1 MKNPYK
7 KMIKAIHTEAID
19 SIRNRMQNSEY
30 MNLLYEEDSKHNCTV
45 RIYTGNRFPQ
55 RITLTGL
62 ENRNGKLLLCHF
74 CDKYPVENISS
85 DDILKLWEAVTDVT
99 ECCTPSALARIINR
113 YPGIPV
119 AIHDI
124 IDRNG
129 WEDLFDE
136 DDEASGTLHGI
147 VVRCPHQGSCIRLD
161 ENGKAVV
168 VTDKPVNSKK
178 TPKAKPVTAS
188 YDVAFEPMVNVTL
201 EVADPEK
208 PTDEEVDRIVA
219 LAVGK
224 LRERILSPHDSTAE
238 DLTLV
243 RLYTVGGKKN
253 TKEIIDNHPYGTPK
267 I

>member
-62 ENRNGKLLLCHF
+62 DNRNGKLLLCHF

-99 ECCTPSALARIINR
+99 ECCTPSALAKIINR

-129 WEDLFDE
+129 WEDHFD
-136 DDEASGTLHGI
+136 DDAPDGI
-147 VVRCPHQGSCIRLD
+147 VVRCPHQGTYIRLD
-161 ENGKAVV
+161 RNSKAVV
-168 VTDKPVNSKK
+168 VTDKPKGSK
-178 TPKAKPVTAS
+178 TLNHKPVTAS

-243 RLYTVGGKKN
+243 RLYTVGKTEK